1 MTCKLHGHHLIMG
14 PRDNVT
20 RLFVHS
26 KSIVILPVANYW
38 HILMDVSFGNGP
50 PGYMVI
56 VVGHIK
62 TIMMYPVAHCWY
74 ILLGA
79 TWTIDHSLEM
89 FLWKMKIRF
98 IFVNLLIFIFGRKI
112 STIDNVSWATCGKV
126 CQHKVCPGH
135 VVNSSGI
142 IVLWLNSVCLLLLTF
157 WLEQTL
163 ISVNCQ
169 RLCAVQYYYWLLRTR
184 SWNDTS

>member
-1 MTCKLHGHHLIMG
+1 MG
-14 PRDNVT
+14 
-20 RLFVHS
+20 
-26 KSIVILPVANYW
+26 Y
-38 HILMDVSFGNGP
+38 
-50 PGYMVI
+50 
-56 VVGHIK
+56 IK

-112 STIDNVSWATCGKV
+112 STIDNMMGNMWQV
-126 CQHKVCPGH
+126 CQHIVCPGH

-142 IVLWLNSVCLLLLTF
+142 IVLWLNSVCLLLLTL
-157 WLEQTL
+157 WLGQTFIL
-163 ISVNCQ
+163 FNCQ
-169 RLCAVQYYYWLLRTR
+169 LLCSGQYYYWLLRTR
-184 SWNDTS
+184 AWNDTS